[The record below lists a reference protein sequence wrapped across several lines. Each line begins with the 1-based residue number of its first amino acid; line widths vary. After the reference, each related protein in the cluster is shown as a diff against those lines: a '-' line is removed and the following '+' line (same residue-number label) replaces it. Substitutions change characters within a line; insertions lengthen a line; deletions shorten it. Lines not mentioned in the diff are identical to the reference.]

1 MFDEIDFKEQI
12 LPRLLVAVVMIPAF
26 ILGWWFL
33 KMFDEPSPQEIW
45 QQRVDSLTVISSD
58 SEIMSALNGEPR
70 PYLIK
75 NYKFNYGSTVKDT
88 IFDLLKGE
96 YMAIDIHHQILT
108 TRGHGTNKVETTE
121 DHPLFSVVGK
131 FAFNDTIEIKN
142 ADSLNF
148 AFSPKKYW
156 ENLTPENV
164 NPKKLGHIQHNM
176 YYYPQ
181 WTMNLDSLEN
191 IIKELP
197 ERFHVKTQQT
207 LKQLG
212 QYRKEF
218 ESSFTLTFMQK
229 DDKATFAAILGG
241 GMADFNVF
249 DNGNNFMF
257 VDCDNIS
264 QSSSYESHFKLG
276 LIIGMIIFG
285 LGALCV
291 IIFAPQLLNRD

>member
-1 MFDEIDFKEQI
+1 MIDIDFKDDI
-12 LPRLLVAVVMIPAF
+12 LPRLLVAAVMIPAF

-33 KMFDEPSPQEIW
+33 KMINEPSPQEIW
-45 QQRVDSLTVISSD
+45 QQKADSLTVISSD
-58 SEIMSALNGEPR
+58 SEILSALSGEPR
-70 PYLIK
+70 RYLVK

-88 IFDLLKGE
+88 IFELLNGE
-96 YMAIDIHHQILT
+96 YMAIDIHHQVFT
-108 TRGHGTNKVETTE
+108 TRGHGKNKIETTE

-142 ADSLNF
+142 ADSLKF
-148 AFSPKKYW
+148 AFSSKKYW

-164 NPKKLGHIQHNM
+164 KTEKLGHVQHDM
-176 YYYPQ
+176 YYYPE
-181 WTMNLDSLEN
+181 WTMNLDSIEN

-197 ERFHVKTQQT
+197 ERFHVKKQQV

-218 ESSFTLTFMQK
+218 EYSFTLTFMQK
-229 DDKATFAAILGG
+229 NDNATFAVILGG
-241 GMADFNVF
+241 GVADFNVF
-249 DNGNNFMF
+249 NDGNNFML

-264 QSSSYESHFKLG
+264 QCSNYESNFSFG
-276 LIIGMIIFG
+276 LTIGMIIFG

-291 IIFAPQLLNRD
+291 IIFAPKILNKD